1 MELVAC
7 SSCGKKYP
15 DNQNP
20 FLCECGGLFDFT
32 DFPLFSSRTNL
43 QKGVWAYQ
51 KSLGIATDTACVS
64 LGEGDTPLIKVI
76 NKDQPVWLKL
86 EFQNPT
92 GSYKDRG
99 STVLVSHL
107 KGRGIKF
114 AIEDS
119 SGNAGASFAA
129 YCARGSISCK
139 IFVPESASG
148 PKRTQIEMFGADLV
162 RVPGP
167 RAEAARAVLLEA
179 QRGAVYGSH
188 AYMPFGLAGI
198 ATISYELVDQLG
210 CVPGTVIAPVGHGG
224 LLYGIMRGFEAMKIA
239 GAIQEEPYYIGVQ
252 AEGCAPLAKAYLANS
267 LNPKLIIPGETIAE
281 GVKVASP
288 ARGTAILSR
297 MQNGKGKM
305 VSVTESALYAAYLE
319 MAETGIYCEPT
330 SALVW
335 VAASQERGEKNSPTV
350 AVITGSGYKSTLNHI
365 GIV

>member
-1 MELVAC
+1 MTLISC
-7 SSCGKKYP
+7 TLCGKKYP
-15 DNQNP
+15 DQQNP
-20 FLCECGGLFDFT
+20 FCCECGGSFDYE
-32 DFPLFSSRTNL
+32 DFPLFETKDKV

-51 KSLGIATDTACVS
+51 KSLGLPTNTSSVS
-64 LGEGDTPLIKVI
+64 LGEGDTPLIKTTI
-76 NKDQPVWLKL
+76 GDQPLWLKM
-86 EFQNPT
+86 ESQNPT

-107 KGRGIKF
+107 KSRGVKF

-129 YCARGSISCK
+129 YCARGDIGCK

-167 RAEAARAVLLEA
+167 RAEAAWAVLCEA
-179 QRGAVYGSH
+179 KGGAVYGSH
-188 AYMPFGLAGI
+188 AYMPFGLTGI
-198 ATISYELVDQLG
+198 ATISYELVEQLG
-210 CVPGTVIAPVGHGG
+210 VVPATVIVPVGHGG
-224 LLYGIMRGFEAMKIA
+224 LLYGIMRGFEVMKMT
-239 GAIQEEPYYIGVQ
+239 GVIQKEPIYIGVQ
-252 AEGCAPLAKAYLANS
+252 SEGCAPVVKAYLANS
-267 LNPKLIIPGETIAE
+267 LKPQEITPGDTIAE

-288 ARGTAILSR
+288 MRGASILSR

-305 VSVTESALYAAYLE
+305 VSVTESQLCAAYHE
-319 MAETGIYCEPT
+319 MAHKGFYCEPT

-335 VAASQERGEKNSPTV
+335 VAAGQVGKAKNTPTV
-350 AVITGSGYKSTLNHI
+350 AVITGSGYKSTLNQI